1 MAATPR
7 LRDEDREK
15 FEQLQAAFRH
25 DQIALVSSRRISD
38 RKPVALLAAVWKD
51 AEGMFNMLPLAEL
64 IQGDPF
70 DQYEEPTLGHPK
82 DWEPKGR
89 S

>member
-1 MAATPR
+1 MASTPR
-7 LRDEDREK
+7 LRDEDRQK
-15 FEQLQAAFRH
+15 FEQLQAAFRN

-38 RKPVALLAAVWKD
+38 RKPVALLVAIWREAD
-51 AEGMFNMLPLAEL
+51 GMFHMLPLAEL
-64 IQGDPF
+64 IQGNPF
-70 DQYEEPTLGHPK
+70 DQYEEPSTGHPK